1 MMLTDS
7 YGRSLNYA
15 RIALTDKCNLRC
27 AYCMPETGLNWI
39 KNHQLFSTTEILQLL
54 DLLHLAGV
62 KKIRFT
68 GGEPT
73 LRNDFQEICDYA
85 FSLNFDQIAIT
96 TNGTYSADL
105 GSWLQ
110 TKPWHSINFSLDALN
125 PKLFEAISKRKN
137 FPLVYFNLNELLKTT
152 ISTKINCV
160 LIDGVND
167 ESLYDMVDFVKS
179 NVAQI
184 RFIEEMPF
192 NGKAYRHA
200 EKWSALR
207 IQNELKR
214 ILPDLVTEPFLPN
227 ATAQIYSSQSLKGNI
242 GVIAAYTRSFCGTCN
257 RLRITPEGFVKTCLY
272 APPSLNLKQ
281 LIREKRN
288 NSEIIHLLQAACL
301 NKPMDGFAAESM
313 HASDNFQ
320 SMATVGG

>member
-1 MMLTDS
+1 
-7 YGRSLNYA
+7 
-15 RIALTDKCNLRC
+15 
-27 AYCMPETGLNWI
+27 MPETGLNWF
-39 KNHQLFSTTEILQLL
+39 KTQQLFSTQEVFQLLEILKQ
-54 DLLHLAGV
+54 AGIS
-62 KKIRFT
+62 KLRFT

-73 LRNDFQEICDYA
+73 LRSDFKEICEFA
-85 FSLNFDQIAIT
+85 FSLQFEHIALT
-96 TNGTYSADL
+96 TNGTYSPEL
-105 GSWLQ
+105 SSWLT

-125 PKLFEAISKRKN
+125 QNLFEEISKRKN
-137 FPLVYFNLNELLKTT
+137 YELVLFNLHELLKTS

-167 ESLYDMVDFVKS
+167 QSLYDMIEFAKS
-179 NVAQI
+179 NDVQI

-214 ILPDLVTEPFLPN
+214 LLPDLVTEPFLPN
-227 ATAQIYSSQSLKGNI
+227 ATAQIYSSKALQGKLGI
-242 GVIAAYTRSFCGTCN
+242 IAAFTRSFCGTCN

-288 NSEIIHLLQAACL
+288 NSEIIHLLHAACL
-301 NKPMDGFAAESM
+301 NKPKDGFAAESM